1 MALYQTC
8 YILVSILPYRPD
20 RPPDHRCLS
29 FYIHHLLLHQDLGHL
44 PGLMGPHSLQGLP
57 AQIRWPVRLQ
67 PMWELTWTRVIV
79 VMTAKKQYYSTS
91 SCGFQSLFLLSL
103 GLVAAAASPLYSL
116 PHTQYPY
123 SMLGDQ
129 LAAW

>member
-1 MALYQTC
+1 MSQFLY
-8 YILVSILPYRPD
+8 
-20 RPPDHRCLS
+20 PPPPPP
-29 FYIHHLLLHQDLGHL
+29 
-44 PGLMGPHSLQGLP
+44 PGPGAAAAGPHGPPQPSGVPMASPPP
-57 AQIRWPVRLQ
+57 AHVGAY
-67 PMWELTWTRVIV
+67 MDKGNCCDDC
-79 VMTAKKQYYSTS
+79 KKQYYSTS

>member
-1 MALYQTC
+1 MSQFLY
-8 YILVSILPYRPD
+8 
-20 RPPDHRCLS
+20 PPPPPP
-29 FYIHHLLLHQDLGHL
+29 
-44 PGLMGPHSLQGLP
+44 PGPGAAAAGPHGPPQPSGVTGPDPMASPPP
-57 AQIRWPVRLQ
+57 AHVGAY
-67 PMWELTWTRVIV
+67 MDKGNCFDDC
-79 VMTAKKQYYSTS
+79 KKQYYSTS